1 VNLTVLLFVV
11 CILSVT
17 PCGLFLLNLKLYR
30 RTDKAIRRKRRS
42 SLDGKRQNQQVAN
55 APGSREDAVSVL
67 IPARNEERN
76 IRDAIAA
83 VLANRDLNLEL
94 IVLDDHSTDGTAKIV
109 SEMARRDSRLRV
121 ESAPLL
127 PAGWCGKQHACAIL
141 AQHAMHPYFVFLDA
155 DVRLAPDALRRM
167 VAFVREKDV
176 ALASGV
182 PLQKLG
188 TFSEWLL
195 LPLIHFVLLAFLP
208 IRWMRQTTA
217 PECSA
222 GCGQLFIARR
232 DAYQACGGHA
242 KIRDSL
248 HDGIRLPRLFRK
260 AGFRT
265 DLFDATDLATCR
277 MFHSN
282 GEVWRGLA
290 RNATEGLAAPKTIL
304 PMTIFLLGGQ
314 VLPFFFLTLSLSL
327 SHKQFLLAL
336 LAVACA
342 LLPRLIASRRFRQPI
357 LSALLHP
364 FAVIGLLSIQ
374 WYALLTSLAGRPRQW
389 RGRVYGSV
397 PSSIENKAWRFHSR
411 TP

>member
-1 VNLTVLLFVV
+1 MTVLLFVV

-30 RTDKAIRRKRRS
+30 RTDRAVRGKLRS
-42 SLDGKRQNQQVAN
+42 SLEGKPQNRQSAI
-55 APGSREDAVSVL
+55 PSGSPEDAVSVL

-109 SEMARRDSRLRV
+109 SEMSRRDFRLRL
-121 ESAPLL
+121 ESAPPL
-127 PAGWCGKQHACAIL
+127 PGGWCGKQHACAVL
-141 AQHAMHPYFVFLDA
+141 AQYAIHPYLVFLDA
-155 DVRLAPDALRRM
+155 DVRLTPDALRRM
-167 VAFVREKDV
+167 VTFVREKDV

-182 PLQKLG
+182 PFQKLG

-208 IRWMRQTTA
+208 IRRMRQTTS

-242 KIRDSL
+242 NIRNSL
-248 HDGIRLPRLFRK
+248 HDGIQLPRLFRK

-265 DLFDATDLATCR
+265 DLFDGTDLAACR

-290 RNATEGLAAPKTIL
+290 RNATEGLAAPKMIL
-304 PMTIFLLGGQ
+304 PMTIFLFGGQ
-314 VLPFFFLTLSLSL
+314 VLPFFLLTLSFGFSR
-327 SHKQFLLAL
+327 KQFVLAL
-336 LAVACA
+336 LAVVFA

-357 LSALLHP
+357 LSALFHP
-364 FAVIGLLSIQ
+364 FGVIGLLFIQ
-374 WYALLTSLAGRPRQW
+374 WYAFLSSLSGRPRQW
-389 RGRVYGSV
+389 RGRVYGSA
-397 PSSIENKAWRFHSR
+397 PSSIGDRAWRFHSR
-411 TP
+411 AP

>member
-1 VNLTVLLFVV
+1 MTAFLFVV
-11 CILSVT
+11 CILSVV
-17 PCGLFLLNLKLYR
+17 PCGLFLLNLTLYR
-30 RTDKAIRRKRRS
+30 RTDKAVRRKRWS
-42 SLDGKRQNQQVAN
+42 SLQGKSQNQQSAIT
-55 APGSREDAVSVL
+55 PESREDAVSVL
-67 IPARNEERN
+67 VPARNEERN

-83 VLANRDLNLEL
+83 VLANRDLDLEL

-109 SEMARRDSRLRV
+109 SEMARRDSRLRL
-121 ESAPLL
+121 ESTPLL
-127 PAGWCGKQHACAIL
+127 PAGWCGKQHACAVL
-141 AQHAMHPYFVFLDA
+141 AQHAMHPYLVFLDA
-155 DVRLAPDALRRM
+155 DVRLSPDALGRM
-167 VAFVREKDV
+167 VGFVREKDV

-208 IRWMRQTTA
+208 IRRMRQTTA

-242 KIRDSL
+242 NIRESL
-248 HDGIRLPRLFRK
+248 HDGIQLPRLFRK

-277 MFHSN
+277 MFHRN

-314 VLPFFFLTLSLSL
+314 VLPFCLLTLSFVLSQ
-327 SHKQFLLAL
+327 KQFVLAL
-336 LAVACA
+336 LAVVFA
-342 LLPRLIASRRFRQPI
+342 LVPRLIASRRFRQPV

-364 FAVIGLLSIQ
+364 FGVIGLLSIQ
-374 WYALLTSLAGRPRQW
+374 WSAFLSSLFGRPRQW
-389 RGRVYGSV
+389 RGRVYRSM
-397 PSSIENKAWRFHSR
+397 PAPHSR
-411 TP
+411 AP

>member
-1 VNLTVLLFVV
+1 MTALLLVA
-11 CILSVT
+11 CILSIT
-17 PCGLFLLNLKLYR
+17 PCGLFLLNLNLYR
-30 RTDKAIRRKRRS
+30 RTDRMVRRKHRS
-42 SLDGKRQNQQVAN
+42 SPEGQPQSQQSAIVAE
-55 APGSREDAVSVL
+55 PREDSVSVL

-76 IRDAIAA
+76 IREAVAA
-83 VLANRDLNLEL
+83 VLANRDLDLEL

-109 SEMARRDSRLRV
+109 SEMARRDLRLRL

-127 PAGWCGKQHACAIL
+127 PGGWCGKQHACAVL
-141 AQHAMHPYFVFLDA
+141 AQHAKHSYLVFLDA
-155 DVRLAPDALRRM
+155 DVRLSADALARM
-167 VAFVREKDV
+167 VLFLREEDV

-182 PLQKLG
+182 PFQKLG

-208 IRWMRQTTA
+208 IHRMRQTTA

-242 KIRDSL
+242 NIRDSL
-248 HDGIRLPRLFRK
+248 HDGIQLPRLFRK

-265 DLFDATDLATCR
+265 DLFDATDLAICR
-277 MFHSN
+277 MFNSH

-290 RNATEGLAAPKTIL
+290 RNATEGLAAPKMIL

-314 VLPFFFLTLSLSL
+314 VLPFFLLTVAFSLSQ
-327 SHKQFLLAL
+327 KQLVLAF
-336 LAVACA
+336 LAVGFA
-342 LLPRLIASRRFRQPI
+342 LLPRLFACRRFGQPV

-364 FAVIGLLSIQ
+364 LGVMGLLSIQ
-374 WYALLTSLAGRPRQW
+374 WYALFSSLFGRPRQW

-397 PSSIENKAWRFHSR
+397 PASHSR
-411 TP
+411 AS

>member
-1 VNLTVLLFVV
+1 MPLFVV
-11 CILSVT
+11 CMLSFT

-30 RTDKAIRRKRRS
+30 RTGRAVRRKRRT
-42 SLDGKRQNQQVAN
+42 SLELKPQNRQSPI
-55 APGSREDAVSVL
+55 APGSQQDAVSVL

-109 SEMARRDSRLRV
+109 SEMARRDSRLRL
-121 ESAPLL
+121 EGAPLL
-127 PAGWCGKQHACAIL
+127 PDGWCGKQHACAVL
-141 AQHAMHPYFVFLDA
+141 AQRATHPYFVFLDA
-155 DVRLAPDALRRM
+155 DVRLTPDALRRM

-290 RNATEGLAAPKTIL
+290 RNATEGLAAPRTIL